1 MIQKSSLV
9 IFCSLKC
16 FIVHLNM
23 YLNSNVGL
31 FLMFFFHLNL
41 QILNHFDGKKEQYI
55 SVPNFNTQKQKKPQS
70 GLTDT
75 HTKKKL
81 EK

>member
-23 YLNSNVGL
+23 YLNGNVGL
-31 FLMFFFHLNL
+31 FLCVHLNL

>member
-1 MIQKSSLV
+1 MLD
-9 IFCSLKC
+9 F
-16 FIVHLNM
+16 
-23 YLNSNVGL
+23 
-31 FLMFFFHLNL
+31 FLCVHLNL

-81 EK
+81 EKYLL